1 MRRLVV
7 YLLVIFMMSIVV
19 TGCGGGGDKVGG
31 NNSSTGGT
39 IKLDDGKEINY
50 GTAKQ
55 GKSLELP
62 ADYPVDVL
70 PLLDDA
76 VISFVNTNDSTKGI
90 GVYYETGK
98 SFDEAVA
105 FYEEVMTNADT
116 NMQTNSEGMY
126 MLIGSKDSR
135 SITITISQQPDAN
148 VGVLL
153 DTTPSYN

>member
-1 MRRLVV
+1 MKRLVV
-7 YLLVIFMMSIVV
+7 FLLVAFTMSIVF
-19 TGCGGGGDKVGG
+19 TGCGGGDEKNNDNNLGQSGKV
-31 NNSSTGGT
+31 
-39 IKLDDGKEINY
+39 KLEDGKEINY

-90 GVYYETGK
+90 GVYYDTDK

-105 FYEEVMTNADT
+105 FYEEVMASGEINIR
-116 NMQTNSEGMY
+116 NSTPEGL
-126 MLIGSKDSR
+126 MLIGTKDTY
-135 SITITISQQPDAN
+135 SITINIYQQPGAKL
-148 VGVLL
+148 GVLL
-153 DTTPSYN
+153 DITPPYN